1 MPEIERKFVVGTI
14 PEGLLQSGS
23 AVRQGYLDIEPVEV
37 RIRTRDGR
45 HELTVKST
53 GGLTRTEVN
62 VGLTAEQFDE
72 LWQLVDGVVEKTRH
86 EVALSGHVV
95 EVDVYGGKLDGLVV
109 AEVEFHSEREAAS
122 FTPPSWFV
130 KEVTDDPNYR
140 NAALASADKPPNHLL
155 A

>member
-1 MPEIERKFVVGTI
+1 MPEIERKFVVGAI

-23 AVRQGYLDIEPVEV
+23 AVRQGYLSIEPVEV
-37 RIRTRDGR
+37 RIRSRDGR

-53 GGLTRTEVN
+53 GGLTRAEVN
-62 VGLTAEQFDE
+62 LALTADQFDE

-86 EVALSGHVV
+86 ELELSGHVV

-109 AEVEFHSEREAAS
+109 AEVEFHSKREAAS
-122 FTPPSWFV
+122 FTPPSWFA
-130 KEVTDDPNYR
+130 KEVTEDPNYR
-140 NAALASADKPPNHLL
+140 NAVLASADKPQITPS